1 MVLLTFYKKTNVN
14 KKLTVLEIMKT
25 RLFTTLA
32 LAIAVNSAWSMDQD
46 ANDCYLIKN
55 PEDLKTSGNSFMLTA
70 KNSTACYKLEAD
82 ITLTGTNNWTPIA
95 GFAGSFDGQGHTI
108 SGFNY
113 SGTSMSDVAFIGST
127 SGNAVIKN
135 LTIAGSFKGKDNVAA
150 FVGSAGGISITFEN
164 CVNKATVSGASD
176 VGSLVGYATVP
187 VTVKNSGNEGG
198 VSGSGNQIGGLIGQ
212 TTKTLMI
219 ESSYNTGNV
228 TGPRSGSKAS
238 TGGLAGSADTANIY
252 YSYNSG
258 NVSGKNSDAIIAK
271 SGANNVHE
279 TYTAEKTYT
288 TGSSGVSGVTTKNS
302 VEDIAKQLAKDN
314 PNAWAVDG
322 ENPVQVHKERVGD
335 ADVDWS
341 TRTATLVD
349 GSGKESVSYD
359 AMTVDHV
366 VLDREFTSGSV
377 ATIVLPITVPVR
389 DISGAKVYYF
399 NKVAKNAETGRW
411 KVTMTT
417 VKDQVVANTPY
428 ALIPSAETVEFTGG
442 PYTFTATS
450 SEPMAVTR
458 TAEAPNDD
466 ITWSFIG
473 VSNKYQ
479 AAENGGNSEYGWDY
493 CYAAQTQEEGG
504 IRKGQFTITDGWV
517 DPMHA
522 YLHRN
527 PVKVAGNSLAKK
539 SALSYDY
546 DAVVE
551 SLDVEFDDENGT
563 MAIGHLNSATGIIT
577 IDRWVDL
584 KGRKIQGKP
593 SAKGAYFNNHKKV
606 IVK

>member
-1 MVLLTFYKKTNVN
+1 
-14 KKLTVLEIMKT
+14 MKA

-32 LAIAVNSAWSMDQD
+32 LAMVVSSTWAMDQD
-46 ANDCYLIKN
+46 ASGCYLIKN
-55 PEDLKTSGNSFMLTA
+55 LNNLKADGQSFMNTAGNSN
-70 KNSTACYKLEAD
+70 KNACFKLEAD
-82 ITLTGTNNWTPIA
+82 ISITGTSNWAPIE
-95 GFAGSFDGQGHTI
+95 GFAGSFDGQGYTI
-108 SGFNY
+108 SGLNITKT
-113 SGTSMSDVAFIGST
+113 TSNVGFFGST
-127 SGNAVIKN
+127 DGDVVIEN
-135 LTIAGSFKGKDNVAA
+135 LTLSGSITGTQSGGVFGVGARSADNVAA
-150 FVGSAGGISITFEN
+150 LVGGAGGKSLTIIN
-164 CVNKATVSGASD
+164 CVSKVDIKANGSD
-176 VGSLVGYATVP
+176 VGGLVGYATVP
-187 VTVKNSGNEGG
+187 VTIIGSGNEGTVNG
-198 VSGSGNQIGGLIGQ
+198 GGNQIGGLIGQ

-228 TGPRSGSKAS
+228 TGPKSGNKAS
-238 TGGLAGSADTANIY
+238 TGGLAGSADTAKIY

-258 NVSGKNSDAIIAK
+258 DVSGNNSDPIIAK
-271 SGANNVHE
+271 SNSGEVHE

-288 TGSSGVSGVTTKNS
+288 TTGTSSVTGVAQKNT
-302 VEDIAKQLAKDN
+302 VAEIATQLAQDN
-314 PNAWAVDG
+314 PSAWAVDPG
-322 ENPVQVHKERVGD
+322 TGLPTQKHKVGD
-335 ADVDWS
+335 ADVNWS

-366 VLDREFTSGSV
+366 VLDRKFTSGSV
-377 ATIVLPITVPVR
+377 ATIVLPITVPVS

-450 SEPMAVTR
+450 SEPMVVTR

-493 CYAAQTQEEGG
+493 CYAAQTQEEGS
-504 IRKGQFTITDGWV
+504 IRKGQFTITAGWV

-527 PVKVAGNSLAKK
+527 PVQVAGNSLAKR
-539 SALSYDY
+539 SASSYNY
-546 DAVVE
+546 DAVIE
-551 SLDVEFDDENGT
+551 SLDVEFGDENGT

-584 KGRKIQGKP
+584 KGRKINGKTT
-593 SAKGAYFNNHKKV
+593 AKGVYFNNHKKV

>member
-1 MVLLTFYKKTNVN
+1 MLKS
-14 KKLTVLEIMKT
+14 MKT

-32 LAIAVNSAWSMDQD
+32 LAIAVNSAWTMDQD
-46 ANDCYLIKN
+46 ANDCFLIKN
-55 PEDLKTSGNSFMLTA
+55 LDDL
-70 KNSTACYKLEAD
+70 KNSTMSFMNTAGGTANCYKLTD
-82 ITLTGTNNWTPIA
+82 NIDNVGTWNPIKSFS
-95 GFAGSFDGQGHTI
+95 GTFDGQGYTI

-113 SGTSMSDVAFIGST
+113 STSANDAAFIGST

-150 FVGSAGGISITFEN
+150 FVGLAGGNSITFEN

-176 VGSLVGYATVP
+176 VGGLVGYATVP

-198 VSGSGNQIGGLIGQ
+198 VTGTGNQIGGLIGQ
-212 TTKTLMI
+212 TTKTLTI
-219 ESSYNTGNV
+219 ENSYNTGTI
-228 TGPRSGSKAS
+228 TGPKGTLFDNKPS
-238 TGGLAGSADTANIY
+238 TGGLAGSANTANIS

-258 NVSGKNSDAIIAK
+258 NVSGKNSDPIIAK
-271 SGANNVHE
+271 SGDTKLTQ

-288 TGSSGVSGVTTKNS
+288 TTGTSSITNVTKKSS
-302 VEDIAKQLAKDN
+302 VAEIATQLAKDN
-314 PNAWAVDG
+314 PNAWAVD
-322 ENPVQVHKERVGD
+322 EFDNPVQVHKEQVGD

-349 GSGKESVSYD
+349 GSGKESVSYE

-366 VLDREFTSGSV
+366 VLDRDFTSGSV
-377 ATIVLPITVPVR
+377 ATIVLPFSVPVSK
-389 DISGAKVYYF
+389 ISGAKVYYF

-493 CYAAQTQEEGG
+493 CYAAQTQEEGS
-504 IRKGQFTITDGWV
+504 IRKGQFTITAGWV

>member
-1 MVLLTFYKKTNVN
+1 
-14 KKLTVLEIMKT
+14 MKA

-32 LAIAVNSAWSMDQD
+32 LAMVVSSTWAMDQD
-46 ANDCYLIKN
+46 ASGCYLIKN
-55 PEDLKTSGNSFMLTA
+55 LNNLKADGQSFMNTAGNSN
-70 KNSTACYKLEAD
+70 KNACFKLEAD
-82 ITLTGTNNWTPIA
+82 ISITGTSNWTPIE
-95 GFAGSFDGQGHTI
+95 GFAGSFDGQGYTI
-108 SGFNY
+108 SGLNITKT
-113 SGTSMSDVAFIGST
+113 TSNVGFFGST
-127 SGNAVIKN
+127 DGDVVIEN
-135 LTIAGSFKGKDNVAA
+135 LTLSGSITGTQSGGVFGVGARSADNVAA
-150 FVGSAGGISITFEN
+150 LVGGAGGKSLTIIN
-164 CVNKATVSGASD
+164 CVSKVDIKANGSD
-176 VGSLVGYATVP
+176 VGGLVGYATVP
-187 VTVKNSGNEGG
+187 VTIIGSGNEGTVNG
-198 VSGSGNQIGGLIGQ
+198 GGNQIGGLIGQ

-228 TGPRSGSKAS
+228 TGPKSGNKAS
-238 TGGLAGSADTANIY
+238 TGGLAGSADTAKIY

-258 NVSGKNSDAIIAK
+258 DVSGNNSDPIIAK
-271 SGANNVHE
+271 SNSGEVHE

-288 TGSSGVSGVTTKNS
+288 TTGTSSVTGVAQKNT
-302 VEDIAKQLAKDN
+302 VAEIATQLAQDN
-314 PNAWAVDG
+314 PSAWAVDPETG
-322 ENPVQVHKERVGD
+322 LPTQKHKVGD
-335 ADVDWS
+335 ADVNWS

-366 VLDREFTSGSV
+366 VLDRKFTSGSV
-377 ATIVLPITVPVR
+377 ATIVLPITVPVS

-450 SEPMAVTR
+450 SEPMVVTR

-493 CYAAQTQEEGG
+493 CYAAQTQEEGS
-504 IRKGQFTITDGWV
+504 IRKGQFTITAGWV

-527 PVKVAGNSLAKK
+527 PVQVAGNSLAKR
-539 SALSYDY
+539 SASSYNY
-546 DAVVE
+546 DAVIE
-551 SLDVEFDDENGT
+551 SLDVEFGDENGT

-584 KGRKIQGKP
+584 KGRKINGKTT
-593 SAKGAYFNNHKKV
+593 AKGVYFNNHKKV

>member
-1 MVLLTFYKKTNVN
+1 MNT
-14 KKLTVLEIMKT
+14 
-25 RLFTTLA
+25 A
-32 LAIAVNSAWSMDQD
+32 
-46 ANDCYLIKN
+46 
-55 PEDLKTSGNSFMLTA
+55 GNSN
-70 KNSTACYKLEAD
+70 KNACFKLEAD
-82 ITLTGTNNWTPIA
+82 IPLAGTNNWTPIE
-95 GFAGSFDGQGHTI
+95 GFAGTFDGQGHTI
-108 SGFNY
+108 TGLNITKTTSNVGFFGSTDGDVVIENLTLG
-113 SGTSMSDVAFIGST
+113 SGTVTAT
-127 SGNAVIKN
+127 QSGGFWGVGTKNA
-135 LTIAGSFKGKDNVAA
+135 DNVAA
-150 FVGSAGGISITFEN
+150 LVGGAGGKSLTIIN
-164 CVNKATVSGASD
+164 CVSKINVTAKGSD
-176 VGSLVGYATVP
+176 VGGLVGYASVP
-187 VTVKNSGNEGG
+187 VTIVGSGNEGS
-198 VSGSGNQIGGLIGQ
+198 VKSDGNQIGGLIGQ
-212 TTKTLMI
+212 TTGTLSI
-219 ESSYNTGNV
+219 TNSYNTGDIS
-228 TGPRSGSKAS
+228 GPSSGNKAA
-238 TGGLAGSADTANIY
+238 TGGLAGSAEIANIEC
-252 YSYNSG
+252 SYNSG
-258 NVSGKNSDAIIAK
+258 SVTGFSSDPIISRSKESNVTG
-271 SGANNVHE
+271 
-279 TYTAEKTYT
+279 TYSAVNTYT
-288 TGSSGVSGVTTKNS
+288 TGSATSSVSGVEKKNS
-302 VEDIAKQLAKDN
+302 VAEIATQLAKDN

-322 ENPVQVHKERVGD
+322 DNPVQIHKEQVGD
-335 ADVDWS
+335 ADVNWS

-366 VLDREFTSGSV
+366 VLDRKFTSGSV
-377 ATIVLPITVPVR
+377 ATIVLPITVPVS

-450 SEPMAVTR
+450 SEPMVVER
-458 TAEAPNDD
+458 TAEAPDED

-473 VSNKYQ
+473 VSSKYQ
-479 AAENGGNSEYGWDY
+479 AASEGGNSEIGWDY

>member
-1 MVLLTFYKKTNVN
+1 MLKS
-14 KKLTVLEIMKT
+14 MKT

-46 ANDCYLIKN
+46 ANDCFLIKN
-55 PEDLKTSGNSFMLTA
+55 LEDLKTSGNSFMITA

-82 ITLTGTNNWTPIA
+82 IALAGTTNNWTPIA

-113 SGTSMSDVAFIGST
+113 SGTSASDVAFIGST

-176 VGSLVGYATVP
+176 VGGLVGYATVP

-198 VSGSGNQIGGLIGQ
+198 VTGTGNQIGGLIGQ
-212 TTKTLMI
+212 TTKTLTI
-219 ESSYNTGNV
+219 ENSYNTGSIS
-228 TGPRSGSKAS
+228 GPDPWIGGSNLS
-238 TGGLAGSADTANIY
+238 TGGLAGSADIANIR

-258 NVSGKNSDAIIAK
+258 NVTGKNNDPIIAK
-271 SGANNVHE
+271 SGSKNVAE
-279 TYTAEKTYT
+279 TYTAVNTYT
-288 TGSSGVSGVTTKNS
+288 TGSATSSVRGVAQKATVK
-302 VEDIAKQLAKDN
+302 EIAAQLAEDN
-314 PNAWAVDG
+314 PSAWAVDG
-322 ENPVQVHKERVGD
+322 SGNPVQVHKEQVGD
-335 ADVDWS
+335 ADVNWS

-366 VLDREFTSGSV
+366 VLDRKFTSGSV
-377 ATIVLPITVPVR
+377 ATIVLPITVPVS
-389 DISGAKVYYF
+389 DISGVKVYYF

-450 SEPMAVTR
+450 SEPMVVTR

-493 CYAAQTQEEGG
+493 CYAAQTQEEGS
-504 IRKGQFTITDGWV
+504 IRKGQFTITAGWV

-527 PVKVAGNSLAKK
+527 PVQVAGNSLAKR
-539 SALSYDY
+539 SASSYNY
-546 DAVVE
+546 DAVIE
-551 SLDVEFDDENGT
+551 SLDVEFGDENGT

-577 IDRWVDL
+577 INRWVDL
-584 KGRKIQGKP
+584 KGRKINGKTT
-593 SAKGAYFNNHKKV
+593 AKGAYFNNHKKV

>member
-1 MVLLTFYKKTNVN
+1 MLKS
-14 KKLTVLEIMKT
+14 MKT
-25 RLFTTLA
+25 RIFTTLA
-32 LAIAVNSAWSMDQD
+32 LAIAVNSAWAMDKD
-46 ANDCYLIKN
+46 ANGCYLIKN
-55 PEDLKTSGNSFMLTA
+55 LDDL
-70 KNSTACYKLEAD
+70 KNSTMSFMNTAGGTSNCYKL
-82 ITLTGTNNWTPIA
+82 TNNIDNVGTWNPVKS
-95 GFAGSFDGQGHTI
+95 FAGSFDGQGYTI

-113 SGTSMSDVAFIGST
+113 STSANDAAFIGST

-150 FVGSAGGISITFEN
+150 FVGLAGGNSITFEN

-176 VGSLVGYATVP
+176 VGGLVGYATVP

-198 VSGSGNQIGGLIGQ
+198 VTGTGNQIGGLIGQ
-212 TTKTLMI
+212 TTETLTI
-219 ESSYNTGNV
+219 ENSYNTGTI
-228 TGPRSGSKAS
+228 TGPKGTLFNNKPS
-238 TGGLAGSADTANIY
+238 TGGLAGSANTANIS

-258 NVSGKNSDAIIAK
+258 NVSGKNSDPIIAK
-271 SGANNVHE
+271 SGE
-279 TYTAEKTYT
+279 TNLTQTYNAEKTYT
-288 TGSSGVSGVTTKNS
+288 TTGTSSVTGVTQKAT
-302 VEDIAKQLAKDN
+302 VAEIAALLAEDN
-314 PNAWAVDG
+314 PSAWAVD
-322 ENPVQVHKERVGD
+322 ETKKPVQVHKEQVGD
-335 ADVDWS
+335 ADVNWS

-366 VLDREFTSGSV
+366 VLDRKFTSGSV
-377 ATIVLPITVPVR
+377 ATIVLPITVPVS

-399 NKVAKNAETGRW
+399 DKVAKNAETGRW

-450 SEPMAVTR
+450 SEPMVVER
-458 TAEAPNDD
+458 TAEAPNED

-473 VSNKYQ
+473 VSSKYQ
-479 AAENGGNSEYGWDY
+479 AASEGGNSEIGWDY

-527 PVKVAGNSLAKK
+527 PVKVAGNSLTKK

>member
-1 MVLLTFYKKTNVN
+1 
-14 KKLTVLEIMKT
+14 MKT

-32 LAIAVNSAWSMDQD
+32 LAIAVNSAWTMDQD

-55 PEDLKTSGNSFMLTA
+55 PEDLKTSGNSFMITA

-113 SGTSMSDVAFIGST
+113 SGTSTSDVAFIGST

-176 VGSLVGYATVP
+176 VGGLVGYAEVP

-198 VSGSGNQIGGLIGQ
+198 VTGSGNQIGGLIGQ
-212 TTKTLMI
+212 TTKTLTI
-219 ESSYNTGNV
+219 ENSYNTGSV
-228 TGPRSGSKAS
+228 SGPTTSGNKRAV
-238 TGGLAGSADTANIY
+238 GGLAGSADIANIS

-258 NVSGKNSDAIIAK
+258 NVSGRNSDPIIAK
-271 SGANNVHE
+271 SGGTNYA
-279 TYTAEKTYT
+279 AEKTYTT
-288 TGSSGVSGVTTKNS
+288 TGSSGVSGVTQKATVK
-302 VEDIAKQLAKDN
+302 EIAAQLAQDN
-314 PNAWAVDG
+314 PSAWAVDP
-322 ENPVQVHKERVGD
+322 ETRLPTQKHEEQVGD

-366 VLDREFTSGSV
+366 VLDRKFTSGSV
-377 ATIVLPITVPVR
+377 ATIVLPITVPVS
-389 DISGAKVYYF
+389 DISGAEVYYF

-450 SEPMAVTR
+450 SEPMVVER
-458 TAEAPNDD
+458 TAEAPNED

-473 VSNKYQ
+473 VSSKYQ
-479 AAENGGNSEYGWDY
+479 AASEGGNSEIGWDY

>member
-1 MVLLTFYKKTNVN
+1 
-14 KKLTVLEIMKT
+14 MKT
-25 RLFTTLA
+25 RIFTTLA
-32 LAIAVNSAWSMDQD
+32 LAMVVNSAWAMTQD
-46 ANDCYLIKN
+46 ASGCYLIKN
-55 PEDLKTSGNSFMLTA
+55 LEDLKTDGQSFMLTA
-70 KNSTACYKLEAD
+70 KNSTACYKLKAD
-82 ITLTGTNNWTPIA
+82 ITISGTSNNWTPIE
-95 GFAGSFDGQGHTI
+95 GFAGTFDGQGYTI

-113 SGTSMSDVAFIGST
+113 SATSTNNVAFIGST

-135 LTIAGSFKGKDNVAA
+135 LTIVGSFKGKDNVAA
-150 FVGSAGGISITFEN
+150 FVGSAGGNSITFEN

-176 VGSLVGYATVP
+176 VGGLVGYATVP
-187 VTVKNSGNEGG
+187 VTVKNSGNENG
-198 VSGSGNQIGGLIGQ
+198 VTGTGNQIGGLIGQ
-212 TTKTLMI
+212 TTKTLTI
-219 ESSYNTGNV
+219 ENSYNTG
-228 TGPRSGSKAS
+228 TISGPNPWIGGSNAS
-238 TGGLAGSADTANIY
+238 TGGLAGSADIANIR

-258 NVSGKNSDAIIAK
+258 NVTGKNNDPIIAK
-271 SGANNVHE
+271 SGSKNVAE
-279 TYTAEKTYT
+279 TYTAVNTYT
-288 TGSSGVSGVTTKNS
+288 TGSASAVSGVTQKATVK
-302 VEDIAKQLAKDN
+302 EIAAQLAQDN
-314 PNAWAVDG
+314 PSAWAVDP
-322 ENPVQVHKERVGD
+322 ETDLPTQKHEEQVGD

-349 GSGKESVSYD
+349 GSGKESVSYE

-366 VLDREFTSGSV
+366 VLDRDFTSGSV
-377 ATIVLPITVPVR
+377 ATIVLPFSVPVSK
-389 DISGAKVYYF
+389 ISGAKVYYF
-399 NKVAKNAETGRW
+399 NKIAKNAETGRW

-417 VKDQVVANTPY
+417 VKGDVEANTPY
-428 ALIPSAETVEFTGG
+428 ALIPTASNVVFADG
-442 PYTFTATS
+442 PYTFVTTPTD
-450 SEPMAVTR
+450 PMAVTR

-473 VSNKYQ
+473 VSSKYQ
-479 AAENGGNSEYGWDY
+479 AASEGGNSEIGWDY